1 MDADE
6 SRQVRVR
13 FVTKLPPPLRAL
25 TTAIAVPAELSRMG
39 LSEIVNSLILSAE
52 PDHQAQPFDFIVD
65 GELVRMPLHQF
76 LLAKGISAER
86 VLELEYVKAVAPKKQ
101 EQPLPHDDWVSAVD
115 GSNSRFLLTGCYD
128 GLARIWKD
136 GAVCTHVLEGHS
148 GAVTSASFINKGLD
162 TDGSLHVVTGSKDR
176 SLRLFKF
183 DTSVTMDSPKKIG
196 AYKILPGH
204 SSSVQSIAVDP
215 SRNMICSGSWDTKI
229 KLWAVEG
236 SEEDGD
242 AVTVKKRRTN
252 SDASEPEESQLEG
265 SASSTFEGHS
275 QCVSSVAWPEQQTIY
290 SASWDHSVRQW
301 DAQTGKETWN
311 MFCGKALNCLDCG
324 GEGSSLIAAGGSDP
338 VLRVWDPRKPGTIA
352 PVFQFSSHSSWIS
365 ACKWHPSSW
374 YHLLSSSFDGKV
386 MLWDLRTAWPL
397 ASVDSHTEKVLC
409 ADWWKGDSVI
419 SGGAD
424 SKLCISSGVEIA

>member
-1 MDADE
+1 M
-6 SRQVRVR
+6 
-13 FVTKLPPPLRAL
+13 
-25 TTAIAVPAELSRMG
+25 
-39 LSEIVNSLILSAE
+39 
-52 PDHQAQPFDFIVD
+52 
-65 GELVRMPLHQF
+65 
-76 LLAKGISAER
+76 
-86 VLELEYVKAVAPKKQ
+86 LELEYVKAVAPKKQ

-115 GSNSRFLLTGCYD
+115 GSNPSFLLTGCYD
-128 GLARIWKD
+128 GLARVWKD
-136 GAVCTHVLEGHS
+136 GAVCTQVLQGHS
-148 GAVTSASFINKGLD
+148 GAVTSVSFINKGTE

-183 DTSVTMDSPKKIG
+183 DTSVTKDSPKQIG

-204 SSSVQSIAVDP
+204 SLAVQSIAVDP
-215 SRNMICSGSWDTKI
+215 SRNMICSGSWDTTI

-242 AVTVKKRRTN
+242 AVSVKKRRMN
-252 SDASEPEESQLEG
+252 SDASGPEESQLEG
-265 SASSTFEGHS
+265 SASSTFQGHS
-275 QCVSSVAWPEQQTIY
+275 QCVSSVVWPEQQTIY

-301 DAQTGKETWN
+301 DAQTGRETWN

-324 GEGSSLIAAGGSDP
+324 GEGNSMIAAGGSDP
-338 VLRVWDPRKPGTIA
+338 VLRVWDPRNPGTLA

-365 ACKWHPSSW
+365 SCKWHPSSW
-374 YHLLSSSFDGKV
+374 YHLISSSYDGKV

-397 ASVDSHTEKVLC
+397 ASVDSHSSEKVLC